1 MRDPHRVLAETLRHI
16 DSLLTKEGRSR
27 DEALDTRSLSVQS
40 GVPQDVIVMLLEG
53 KELPVEDITERIV
66 SRMVHLRDTRLRPD
80 GRRHSYD
87 EIASSFGASRA
98 SLSNLVNSRRKAPSE
113 AATGPRSSRLGGPLA
128 STQAGIERFFFGEPN
143 GWLSAEPAS
152 ALNEALQPVLT
163 ALTATAAERDGV
175 PRAVALRTAAAL
187 PDEKWQ
193 LLQGV
198 IETLERQVRDELGHD
213 ADR

>member
-16 DSLLTKEGRSR
+16 DSLLAEEGRTR
-27 DEALDTRSLSVQS
+27 DEALDTKDLSVEC
-40 GVPQDVIVMLLEG
+40 GVPQDVIQALLDGE
-53 KELPVEDITERIV
+53 EIPPEDITERII
-66 SRMVHLRDTRLRPD
+66 SRMVHLRETRLRPD

-98 SLSNLVNSRRKAPSE
+98 SLSNLVNSRKKATAESTT
-113 AATGPRSSRLGGPLA
+113 APRPSRLGGPLA
-128 STQAGIERFFFGEPN
+128 STQAGIERFFFGAPN

-152 ALNEALQPVLT
+152 ALNEALQPVLRS
-163 ALTATAAERDGV
+163 LAAAARARGAE

-198 IETLERQVRDELGHD
+198 IETLERQVRDELGSD
-213 ADR
+213 ADH